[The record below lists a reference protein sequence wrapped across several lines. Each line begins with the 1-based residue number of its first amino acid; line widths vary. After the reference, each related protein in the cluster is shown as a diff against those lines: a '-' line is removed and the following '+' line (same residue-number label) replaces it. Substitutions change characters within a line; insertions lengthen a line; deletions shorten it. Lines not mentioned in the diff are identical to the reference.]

1 VQPETPAKDAADT
14 TWSLFSIVWR
24 GLLMGLAEVVPGV
37 SGGTMA
43 FITGIYYEL
52 VRSLASFGPSSF
64 SLLTQPR
71 LFAQHHNLRFLCGLA
86 VGMIGGALLFAQVMD
101 YLLEHY
107 QPVVWGFFS
116 GVIAMSVVIIG
127 RARALLTL
135 LSYGV
140 VGLVCG
146 IALLWLPTS
155 SSEPVLWMFFIGGI
169 ISVCAWLLPAV
180 SGSYMLLAM
189 GLYPAV
195 VAAIAEFDFQ
205 ILAVLLS
212 GCAVGLLLFS
222 KSLAWLLRHYQE
234 PLLALLT
241 GFMLGSIANLWPWQQ
256 VAEVATDKWLSPAG
270 YASVQGTSPFMLL
283 TAVAFLCGAV
293 AIAQLDKYTSRP

>member
-1 VQPETPAKDAADT
+1 MQPEETAKTPL
-14 TWSLFSIVWR
+14 SLFSIVWR

-43 FITGIYYEL
+43 FITGIYHEL
-52 VRSLASFGPSSF
+52 VRSLASFGPSSLR
-64 SLLTQPR
+64 LLSQP
-71 LFAQHHNLRFLCGLA
+71 LAFAQQHNLRFLCALA
-86 VGMIGGALLFAQVMD
+86 GGMLLGVLLFAQLMN
-101 YLLEHY
+101 YLLEFF

-127 RARALLTL
+127 RDRALVTL

-140 VGLVCG
+140 AGLICG

-155 SSEPVLWMFFIGGI
+155 NAEPALWMIFVGGV

-189 GLYPAV
+189 GLYTTIIAAV
-195 VAAIAEFDFQ
+195 AELDLLVLT
-205 ILAVLLS
+205 ILLS
-212 GCAVGLLLFS
+212 GCVVGLLLFS
-222 KSLAWLLRHYQE
+222 KSLAWLMRHHQE

-256 VAEVATDKWLSPAG
+256 VAQVTADKWLSPAG
-270 YASVQGTSPFMLL
+270 YTLVQGASPYLFF
-283 TAVAFLCGAV
+283 TALAFVCGAV
-293 AIAQLDKYTSRP
+293 AIAQLDKFTNDS

>member
-1 VQPETPAKDAADT
+1 VPPEEHAKTPL
-14 TWSLFSIVWR
+14 SLFSIVWR

-43 FITGIYYEL
+43 FITGIYHEL
-52 VRSLASFGPSSF
+52 VRSLASFGPSSLR
-64 SLLTQPR
+64 LLTQP
-71 LFAQHHNLRFLCGLA
+71 LAFAQQHNLRFLCALA
-86 VGMIGGALLFAQVMD
+86 GGMLVGVLLFAQLMSF
-101 YLLEHY
+101 LLAHF

-127 RARALLTL
+127 RARAPVTL

-146 IALLWLPTS
+146 IALLWLPTTNT
-155 SSEPVLWMFFIGGI
+155 EPALWMIFVGGI
-169 ISVCAWLLPAV
+169 VSVCAWLLPAV

-189 GLYPAV
+189 GLYTTIIGAV
-195 VAAIAEFDFQ
+195 AELDLLVLT
-205 ILAVLLS
+205 ILIS

-222 KSLAWLLRHYQE
+222 KSLAWLLRHHQE

-256 VAEVATDKWLSPAG
+256 VAQLTADKWLSPAA
-270 YASVQGTSPFMLL
+270 YAIEQGTSPHIFI
-283 TAVAFLCGAV
+283 TAVAFACGAV
-293 AIAQLDKYTSRP
+293 AIGQLDKYTINS

>member
-1 VQPETPAKDAADT
+1 MGAAD
-14 TWSLFSIVWR
+14 I
-24 GLLMGLAEVVPGV
+24 VPGV

-43 FITGIYYEL
+43 FITGIYHEL
-52 VRSLASFGPSSF
+52 VRSLASFGPSSLR
-64 SLLTQPR
+64 LLAQP
-71 LFAQHHNLRFLCGLA
+71 LVFAQQHNLRFLCALA
-86 VGMIGGALLFAQVMD
+86 GGMLVGVLLFAQLMSF
-101 YLLEHY
+101 LLVHF

-127 RARALLTL
+127 RARAPVTL

-146 IALLWLPTS
+146 IALLWLPTTNT
-155 SSEPVLWMFFIGGI
+155 EPALWMIFVGGI
-169 ISVCAWLLPAV
+169 VSVCAWLLPAV

-189 GLYPAV
+189 GLYTTIIAAV
-195 VAAIAEFDFQ
+195 AELDLL
-205 ILAVLLS
+205 ILMILMS

-222 KSLAWLLRHYQE
+222 KSLAWLLRHHQE

-256 VAEVATDKWLSPAG
+256 VAQLTADKWLSPAA
-270 YASVQGTSPFMLL
+270 YAIEQGTSPHIFI
-283 TAVAFLCGAV
+283 TAVAFACGAV
-293 AIAQLDKYTSRP
+293 AIGQLDKYTINS

>member
-1 VQPETPAKDAADT
+1 MQPDPPVKVTVETA
-14 TWSLFSIVWR
+14 WSLFSIIWR

-43 FITGIYYEL
+43 FITGIYHEL

-71 LFAQHHNLRFLCGLA
+71 LFAQHHNLRFLCALA
-86 VGMIGGALLFAQVMD
+86 VGMFCGVLLFAQLMD

-116 GVIAMSVVIIG
+116 GVIAMSVVVIG
-127 RARALLTL
+127 RARALLNL

-195 VAAIAEFDFQ
+195 VAAVAEFDFQ
-205 ILAVLLS
+205 ILIVLLS

-256 VAEVATDKWLSPAG
+256 VAEVTTEKWLSPAG
-270 YASVQGTSPFMLL
+270 YAAVQGTSPFMLL
-283 TAVAFLCGAV
+283 TAVAFVCGAL
-293 AIAQLDKYTSRP
+293 AIGQLDKYTNKS